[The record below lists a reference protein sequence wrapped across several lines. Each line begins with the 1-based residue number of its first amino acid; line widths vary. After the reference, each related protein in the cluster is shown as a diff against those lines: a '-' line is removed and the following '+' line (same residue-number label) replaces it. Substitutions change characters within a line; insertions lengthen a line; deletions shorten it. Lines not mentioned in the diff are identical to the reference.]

1 MIKECPV
8 NDPSV
13 RSRIDRSP
21 RKRVDRWPLACLLAS
36 LLSCLS
42 LHTSIHPHYTAMRR
56 AILSA
61 QRSHHHCPSLQRRA
75 AAGASSIQCAASS
88 IASTSSSSSTT
99 RPSHL
104 HRRELHIASS
114 SNSGSTLV
122 FSLYQ
127 YSPTSSNCLSPRRTY
142 ATESKQQQQQQD
154 LKKSKENKKSA
165 EEQADVDAKLKKNR
179 NPSSSDEGV
188 KFPIP
193 GLESFF
199 GGKLGQRS
207 SGSQNSP
214 SSSNSSNSS
223 GKVNKGPSFPFGL
236 GQESAKDT
244 EAEHLNKS
252 SSSGGNGDG
261 KGNGNNGAPGPPQG
275 LAPYLFPLA
284 VLILFHFITN
294 SDSSSR
300 EITWQEFRTAF
311 LDKGLVDKLTVV
323 NRSKVRVHLH
333 SNATGVLYPQSPAAD
348 GRSTYYFSIGSVE
361 AFERKLDEAQGELGI
376 PSTERVPVAYK
387 DETSV
392 ASTLLSFAPTLL
404 IVGVL
409 YFLSRRAGG
418 GAGAGGPGGIFGVGK
433 SKAKMFNVSCFTR
446 GTQQECI
453 ELTFVVDLLLYRKTP
468 MSKYASKMSP
478 VWTKPRRKSW
488 NSSSSYKSPRSTKD

>member
-1 MIKECPV
+1 M
-8 NDPSV
+8 
-13 RSRIDRSP
+13 
-21 RKRVDRWPLACLLAS
+21 ATCLLAS
-36 LLSCLS
+36 LLSASS
-42 LHTSIHPHYTAMRR
+42 LQHIHLHYKAMRR
-56 AILSA
+56 AIISA
-61 QRSHHHCPSLQRRA
+61 QRSHQHCPPLQRR
-75 AAGASSIQCAASS
+75 AAGASSIRCAASL
-88 IASTSSSSSTT
+88 IASTSSSSTI
-99 RPSHL
+99 RPSHP
-104 HRRELHIASS
+104 HRRQLHVASS
-114 SNSGSTLV
+114 TPSSTSTSTLA

-127 YSPTSSNCLSPRRTY
+127 YTPASSNSLSPRRTY
-142 ATESKQQQQQQD
+142 ATESKQQEQQD

-179 NPSSSDEGV
+179 NSSDEDV

-214 SSSNSSNSS
+214 SSSNSSSSNS

-261 KGNGNNGAPGPPQG
+261 KGSNNNGAPGPPQG

-433 SKAKMFNVSCFTR
+433 SKAKMFNVSYVGRET
-446 GTQQECI
+446 
-453 ELTFVVDLLLYRKTP
+453 
-468 MSKYASKMSP
+468 
-478 VWTKPRRKSW
+478 W
-488 NSSSSYKSPRSTKD
+488 

>member
-1 MIKECPV
+1 
-8 NDPSV
+8 
-13 RSRIDRSP
+13 
-21 RKRVDRWPLACLLAS
+21 
-36 LLSCLS
+36 
-42 LHTSIHPHYTAMRR
+42 MRR

-61 QRSHHHCPSLQRRA
+61 QRTHPLQRRA
-75 AAGASSIQCAASS
+75 AATPGLLQAGVAPSAATSASASSSS
-88 IASTSSSSSTT
+88 SSHHRQLHQRASTSSSRDVYST
-99 RPSHL
+99 SASI
-104 HRRELHIASS
+104 IALSAYRS
-114 SNSGSTLV
+114 VS
-122 FSLYQ
+122 
-127 YSPTSSNCLSPRRTY
+127 SPRFATPPRRSY
-142 ATESKQQQQQQD
+142 ATESKQPQQQGS
-154 LKKSKENKKSA
+154 KKTGKENKKAA
-165 EEQADVDAKLKKNR
+165 ELEADAAAKDAKNKKDN
-179 NPSSSDEGV
+179 SDDGEF
-188 KFPIP
+188 KSPIP

-199 GGKLGQRS
+199 GGKLGQR
-207 SGSQNSP
+207 GSQDTPSNSP
-214 SSSNSSNSS
+214 GS
-223 GKVNKGPSFPFGL
+223 GKAQKGAGFPFGL
-236 GQESAKDT
+236 GEESAKDS

-252 SSSGGNGDG
+252 SSDG
-261 KGNGNNGAPGPPQG
+261 KGNSSNGGSSGSPGPPQG
-275 LAPYLFPLA
+275 LAPYLIPLG
-284 VLILFHFITN
+284 VLVLFHFITN

-392 ASTLLSFAPTLL
+392 GSTLLSFAPTFL

-433 SKAKMFNVSCFTR
+433 SKAKMFNVSSIAVNTFIHSTNCFILRT
-446 GTQQECI
+446 C
-453 ELTFVVDLLLYRKTP
+453 RKIP
-468 MSKYASKMSP
+468 MSRSASKM
-478 VWTKPRRKSW
+478 
-488 NSSSSYKSPRSTKD
+488 